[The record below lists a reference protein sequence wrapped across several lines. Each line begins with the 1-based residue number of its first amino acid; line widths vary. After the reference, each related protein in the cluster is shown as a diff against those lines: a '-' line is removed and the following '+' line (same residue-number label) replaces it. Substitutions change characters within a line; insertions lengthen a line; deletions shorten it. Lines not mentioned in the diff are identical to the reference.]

1 MTTGLSPDAGGD
13 ADRDAEREGPAT
25 PRRRS
30 PVPTGAAASTVSAHP
45 ASATTGLDS
54 PAPDDVTGTTEAA
67 PADTVVADTESQ
79 IVVAVDVTTQ
89 GSDHGQ
95 VEPMREQIERR
106 YGASP
111 GAMLVDGG
119 FVSLADFDRVERKGC
134 RIYAPPMQR
143 PRPARPRDRRRHRR
157 DTPALARWRRRMR
170 TRAARAIYRLRAAT
184 AECVNAIARRRG
196 LVQLGVRGRA
206 KARCILLL
214 HALTHNCL
222 RAHAL
227 RATLASG

>member
-1 MTTGLSPDAGGD
+1 MRMADAGYRRACNGQL
-13 ADRDAEREGPAT
+13 AT
-25 PRRRS
+25 
-30 PVPTGAAASTVSAHP
+30 
-45 ASATTGLDS
+45 
-54 PAPDDVTGTTEAA
+54 
-67 PADTVVADTESQ
+67 DTESQ

-106 YGASP
+106 YGVSP

-119 FVSLADFDRVERKGC
+119 FVSLADFDRVERRGC

-157 DTPALARWRRRMR
+157 DTPALSRWRRRMR
-170 TRAARAIYRLRAAT
+170 TRAAKAIYRLRAAT

-196 LVQLGVRGRA
+196 LVQ
-206 KARCILLL
+206 ARSPR
-214 HALTHNCL
+214 T
-222 RAHAL
+222 RQGAL
-227 RATLASG
+227 RAPPARPHPQLLASPRTARHACIRLSAPGAARAHLNETRTTTETTERAALARTAAGRTGSRFLLRL